1 MYCTCATKTF
11 KSYIL
16 PREPV
21 KINDSDHKHDFIGL
35 PLIM

>member
-1 MYCTCATKTF
+1 MYCTCATNIL
-11 KSYIL
+11 KSFIL

-21 KINDSDHKHDFIGL
+21 KINDSGHKNDLIGL